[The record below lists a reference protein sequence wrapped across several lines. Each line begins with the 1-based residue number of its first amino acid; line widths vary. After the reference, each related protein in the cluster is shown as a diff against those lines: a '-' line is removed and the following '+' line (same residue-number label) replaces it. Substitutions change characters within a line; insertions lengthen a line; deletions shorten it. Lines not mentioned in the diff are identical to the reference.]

1 MAKSK
6 EQSNGLKQDYM
17 AKDKVRKHEVTGCVV
32 VDRPTKL
39 DKDEVDLVRAKQA
52 YPDVEG
58 LKDSEQKVS
67 LYTTSTD
74 KLMIRI
80 AGEFILPDS
89 IEGIREGVKN
99 GLWTEDDIIFS
110 TQRGHRL
117 TLGDKVKAKVT
128 KVSTKG
134 GKTTLAA
141 VAWTKLSAKEQKEKI
156 AAAKAADPKGSDDDH
171 IIAALNSL

>member
-1 MAKSK
+1 MANL
-6 EQSNGLKQDYM
+6 NGLKQDYNT
-17 AKDKVRKHEVTGCVV
+17 KDKVRKHNVSGCVV
-32 VDRPTKL
+32 VDRPTTL
-39 DKDEVDLVRAKQA
+39 DVDEVDLDRAKKA
-52 YPDVEG
+52 YPG
-58 LKDSEQKVS
+58 KVS
-67 LYTTSTD
+67 DYATKTG
-74 KLMIRI
+74 KPMVRI
-80 AGEFILPDS
+80 AGEFTLPDS

-99 GLWTEDDIIFS
+99 GLWTEADIIFS
-110 TQRGHRL
+110 TQRGYRL
-117 TLGDKVKAKVT
+117 FLGDKVKAKVT